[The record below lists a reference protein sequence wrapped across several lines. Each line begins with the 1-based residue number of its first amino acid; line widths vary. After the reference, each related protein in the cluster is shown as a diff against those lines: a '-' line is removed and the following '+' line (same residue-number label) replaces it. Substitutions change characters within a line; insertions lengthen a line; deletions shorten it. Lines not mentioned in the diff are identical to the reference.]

1 MARYDVAVI
10 GGGPGGYTAAIRA
23 AQAGA
28 GVCVVEMDKVGG
40 TCLNR
45 GCIPTKA
52 LLSCTGVLAQIKRAE
67 EFGIKVGEVTTSW
80 KQMLERKDRVV
91 DKLVTGVEF
100 LFKSYAIDLING
112 KATLFDKNT
121 IEVETSNGGDNELT
135 ASHIILATG
144 SRPAYIPA
152 FDIDGKQV
160 ITSNEALDLAEL
172 PESLI
177 IVGGGVIGCE
187 FACIFSEMGVKITII
202 EALDRILNTEDRQI
216 SQRMR
221 GVLRKRG
228 ITIHTNAKITQIK
241 KTAEQVTAVLES
253 GEEISAQQAMVS
265 IGRAL
270 NTQGLGLKKVG
281 IKQGAR
287 GEILV
292 NERMQTN
299 IENIYAI
306 GDVVGKL
313 MLAHVAARQGMVAA
327 GNIMGTHE
335 VMDYRVVPGAIFTHP
350 ELASV
355 GLTADKAKE
364 NGYEVNLG
372 NFSFM
377 ALGKALAMGEAE
389 GTIRLVADAA
399 SDKLLGAQIM
409 GPHATDL
416 IAEVALAIN
425 KGLTAKDV
433 AQTIHAH
440 PTLAEAVF
448 EAAEDVHGMAIHV
461 AKKKGH

>member
-1 MARYDVAVI
+1 MAKYDIAVI

-23 AQAGA
+23 AQLGA
-28 GVCVVEMDKVGG
+28 SVCLLEKSKVGG
-40 TCLNR
+40 TCLNW

-52 LLSCTGVLAQIKRAE
+52 LLSCTEKLAHIKRAE
-67 EFGIKVGEVTTSW
+67 EFGIKVKGVKADWSH
-80 KQMLERKDRVV
+80 MVSRKDKVV
-91 DKLVTGVEF
+91 DKLVSGVEF
-100 LFKSYAIDLING
+100 LLKSHGVEVIQANAYLV
-112 KATLFDKNT
+112 DKDV
-121 IEVETSNGGDNELT
+121 IEIEETNGGEDQFR

-160 ITSNEALDLAEL
+160 ITSNEALNLAEL

-187 FACIFSEMGVKITII
+187 FACIFSELGVKITII

-221 GVLRKRG
+221 GIFRKRG
-228 ITIHTNAKITQIK
+228 ITIHTNAKITGIK
-241 KTAEQVTAVLES
+241 KAAKQVTAVLES
-253 GEEISAQQAMVS
+253 GEEISARKAMVS

-270 NTQGLGLKKVG
+270 NTKDLGLENVG
-281 IKQGAR
+281 VEQGVR

-292 NERMQTN
+292 NDRMQTN
-299 IENIYAI
+299 IPNIYAI
-306 GDVVGKL
+306 GDVVGKV
-313 MLAHVAARQGMVAA
+313 MLAHVAARQGMVAV
-327 GNIMGTHE
+327 GNIMNRPQIMSYE
-335 VMDYRVVPGAIFTHP
+335 VVPSAIFTHP
-350 ELASV
+350 EIGSV

-364 NGYEVNLG
+364 QGYEVKVG

-389 GTIRLVADAA
+389 GTIRIVADAKT
-399 SDKLLGAQIM
+399 DKLLGAQIM

-416 IAEVALAIN
+416 IAEVALGIN
-425 KGLTAKDV
+425 QGATAADI
-433 AQTIHAH
+433 ANTIHAH

-448 EAAEDVHGMAIHV
+448 EAAEDVHDRAIHV
-461 AKKKGH
+461 AKKR